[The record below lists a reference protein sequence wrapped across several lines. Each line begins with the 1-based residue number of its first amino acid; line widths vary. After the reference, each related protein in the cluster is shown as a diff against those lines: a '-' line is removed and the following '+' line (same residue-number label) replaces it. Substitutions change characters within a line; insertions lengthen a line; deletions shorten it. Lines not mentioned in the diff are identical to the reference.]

1 MRNGDGACQSNP
13 EMDVVRHTARAI
25 GFASGVPRHR
35 GKIGVEMW
43 TQLFVKAWKTIL
55 RAEDDVDDDEA
66 QGLRHGKAVGESSIV
81 ARLNRAVGPSGL
93 WGNFLGRCPR
103 LI

>member
-35 GKIGVEMW
+35 GKVSVEMW
-43 TQLFVKAWKTIL
+43 THSALEERQPIL
-55 RAEDDVDDDEA
+55 GAENDVDDNES
-66 QGLRHGKAVGESSIV
+66 QGLRHGQ
-81 ARLNRAVGPSGL
+81 
-93 WGNFLGRCPR
+93 
-103 LI
+103 